1 MGAITLT
8 GVTKTFDDFTAIA
21 GVDLTVGDGEFV
33 VFVGPSGCGKS
44 TLLRLIAGLEDVSA
58 GQVAIDGVDATA
70 MPPVQW
76 FNPNLAHA
84 ANEINALPKL
94 ISAGDICLADHNEV
108 AFRLTFDYVAGDGD
122 DAFCTISHD
131 IMQTIQAK
139 PESKATPK
147 PGKERKAETLW
158 REKASRFLIASR
170 FSTTSS
176 RLLALHSEKPARGSG
191 YIAATVNTPEQEKS
205 FAAFLNSSFGAIQML
220 HRRTKTLTYPAYE
233 AQHLKTLMLPDP
245 ATADLAPLLE
255 AFEAVKDTPL
265 QPRPGPRHHRPMARM
280 AE

>member
-8 GVTKTFDDFTAIA
+8 GVSKTFDDFTAIA

-44 TLLRLIAGLEDVSA
+44 TLLRLIADLEDVSA

-76 FNPNLAHA
+76 F
-84 ANEINALPKL
+84 
-94 ISAGDICLADHNEV
+94 
-108 AFRLTFDYVAGDGD
+108 
-122 DAFCTISHD
+122 
-131 IMQTIQAK
+131 
-139 PESKATPK
+139 
-147 PGKERKAETLW
+147 
-158 REKASRFLIASR
+158 IASR

-176 RLLALHSEKPARGSG
+176 RLLALHSEKPALGSG